1 MGYTQQ
7 DPGPGAPYEDVR
19 IERISEADVPAG
31 APVVDAEIV
40 TEDQR
45 W

>member
-1 MGYTQQ
+1 MGDTQQ
-7 DPGPGAPYEDVR
+7 YGVE
-19 IERISEADVPAG
+19 IERVGEGDVPAG

-45 W
+45 K